1 MEIDEEKI
9 SEEKLEKLEKIKKHI
24 TDWLKIQRGIKIM
37 DGPYENEDMDEQ
49 DEKYKITLN
58 DGTEIILYVHLQ
70 LGVTSFIVHK
80 KGLNIVDKKNLKRK
94 FDDIDTF
101 DGRKSKRSLNR
112 KSVKRSLNRKSVYT
126 KNDLDKLIGV
136 RCLKKMTLKNGKSYI
151 GTFGSKEYFN
161 KKGVFASSES
171 GIYGI
176 HTTTRKRKL
185 ILAKLEDIIN
195 VSDCNS
201 FDLKKKIK

>member
-1 MEIDEEKI
+1 MMEIDEEKI
-9 SEEKLEKLEKIKKHI
+9 SEEKLEKIKNHI

-101 DGRKSKRSLNR
+101 DGRKSVKRSLNR

>member
-1 MEIDEEKI
+1 MKMKI
-9 SEEKLEKLEKIKKHI
+9 WMSKMKSI
-24 TDWLKIQRGIKIM
+24 
-37 DGPYENEDMDEQ
+37 
-49 DEKYKITLN
+49 KITLN

-101 DGRKSKRSLNR
+101 DGRKSKRSLNRKSVKRSLNRKSVKRSLNR

>member
-1 MEIDEEKI
+1 MN
-9 SEEKLEKLEKIKKHI
+9 
-24 TDWLKIQRGIKIM
+24 TY
-37 DGPYENEDMDEQ
+37 DGR
-49 DEKYKITLN
+49 KSKRSLN
-58 DGTEIILYVHLQ
+58 
-70 LGVTSFIVHK
+70 
-80 KGLNIVDKKNLKRK
+80 
-94 FDDIDTF
+94 
-101 DGRKSKRSLNR
+101 RKSKRSLNR

>member
-1 MEIDEEKI
+1 MIERSLNRK
-9 SEEKLEKLEKIKKHI
+9 SIK
-24 TDWLKIQRGIKIM
+24 RS
-37 DGPYENEDMDEQ
+37 
-49 DEKYKITLN
+49 LN
-58 DGTEIILYVHLQ
+58 RKSVKR
-70 LGVTSFIVHK
+70 S
-80 KGLNIVDKKNLKRK
+80 LN
-94 FDDIDTF
+94 
-101 DGRKSKRSLNR
+101 RKSKRSLNR

-151 GTFGSKEYFN
+151 GTFGSKEYF

-176 HTTTRKRKL
+176 QRKRKL